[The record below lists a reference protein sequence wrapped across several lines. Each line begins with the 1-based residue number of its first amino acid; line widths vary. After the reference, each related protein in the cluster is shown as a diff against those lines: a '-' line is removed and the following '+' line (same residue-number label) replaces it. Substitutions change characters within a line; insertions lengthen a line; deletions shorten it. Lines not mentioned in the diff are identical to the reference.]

1 MYIYIYIYRY
11 THICL
16 HVALVMYIYI
26 YIYICVCKAV
36 MLDAVWMHLDELRA
50 QAFRCIVTRV
60 LSAATT
66 AQTV

>member
-1 MYIYIYIYRY
+1 
-11 THICL
+11 
-16 HVALVMYIYI
+16 
-26 YIYICVCKAV
+26 
-36 MLDAVWMHLDELRA
+36 MLDAAWMHLDELRA